1 MLFSLD
7 VDVSAAIKDGLPW
20 ELVEFSADRLI
31 TIKRKYNS
39 WIQPHIQKASKDD
52 WCFSWKLQLKIFF
65 TTTQSTLHLFKKM
78 KKCTFLQGSKRIAS
92 SFLSVLSIFTALF
105 CNWQDSPSAYLG
117 LLTEKWSAI
126 PRRGE
131 PCHPFH
137 RLMRTNFLAGAQVQ
151 PPPPNDPIC
160 LCLVSKCN
168 YCTEQDLAN
177 NSNPKKRSYF
187 LQLERPLPP
196 STPYPPPSPPHSPL
210 SCIPSF
216 RRGRKEKRSAL
227 AKQRQLFLTTIA
239 KLVLLFLRYH
249 WKFIVSKS

>member
-31 TIKRKYNS
+31 TIKRKYNYTKLIMWKTNIRFGS
-39 WIQPHIQKASKDD
+39 WWLP
-52 WCFSWKLQLKIFF
+52 LNGL
-65 TTTQSTLHLFKKM
+65 
-78 KKCTFLQGSKRIAS
+78 KRIALYY
-92 SFLSVLSIFTALF
+92 LSVLSIFTALF

-126 PRRGE
+126 WRRGE

-177 NSNPKKRSYF
+177 NSNPKKQSY
-187 LQLERPLPP
+187 
-196 STPYPPPSPPHSPL
+196 
-210 SCIPSF
+210 
-216 RRGRKEKRSAL
+216 
-227 AKQRQLFLTTIA
+227 
-239 KLVLLFLRYH
+239 
-249 WKFIVSKS
+249 